1 MVVEAEDFTAAVE
14 GSGAVHPADS
24 VEETAVLAAA
34 CGAMEAGAR
43 LVAEP
48 IAAAQATGGVHLAA
62 RHTGAAVTV
71 EPIAAELTAVECMA
85 DIEVERTV
93 AALVM
98 AATDMV
104 GAEDRHMQAAGISEM
119 ERVVLRAVLRAA
131 AMQSRMGSGI
141 RLEVT
146 GELLDLQA
154 RGDLQMGLLVSV
166 ARMVSA
172 TRTRP

>member
-1 MVVEAEDFTAAVE
+1 M
-14 GSGAVHPADS
+14 
-24 VEETAVLAAA
+24 
-34 CGAMEAGAR
+34 
-43 LVAEP
+43 
-48 IAAAQATGGVHLAA
+48 
-62 RHTGAAVTV
+62 
-71 EPIAAELTAVECMA
+71 ECMA
-85 DIEVERTV
+85 DIEVEHTV

-104 GAEDRHMQAAGISEM
+104 RAEDQHMEAAGVSEM
-119 ERVVLRAVLRAA
+119 ERVVPRAGLRAA
-131 AMQSRMGSGI
+131 AMQSRMGSGT

-154 RGDLQMGLLVSV
+154 RGDLQVGLLVCV